1 MDLGTGD
8 GRAVIDRA
16 RREVDTLV
24 IGIDA
29 SSAAMAETS
38 RRAARAPRRGGLP
51 NALFVVAAAEHPPVE
66 LAGVA
71 DELSII
77 FPWGS
82 LLAGALALDP
92 AAADGI
98 ASLVVPM
105 GCVRIL
111 ASAVDDDR
119 LALGPLDTDDAAGLS
134 ARWSC
139 HGLRLSSYRRATAE
153 ELDASGSSWARR
165 LAAGRRRPTW
175 RIELVKEDGPPE
187 RRGDAPA
194 AAVVGASDVPRPAR

>member
-1 MDLGTGD
+1 
-8 GRAVIDRA
+8 VIDRA

-24 IGIDA
+24 VGIDA
-29 SSAAMAETS
+29 SPAAMAETS
-38 RRAARAPRRGGLP
+38 RRVARAPRRGGLP
-51 NALFVVAAAEHPPVE
+51 NALFVVSAAEHPPVE

-71 DELSII
+71 DELSIN

-98 ASLVVPM
+98 ASLVAPM

-111 ASAVDDDR
+111 ASVVDDDR
-119 LALGPLDTDDAAGLS
+119 LALAPLNADDAAGLA

-139 HGLRLSSYRRATAE
+139 HGLRLSSYRPATGA
-153 ELDASGSSWARR
+153 ELDGSGSSWARR

-175 RIELVKEDGPPE
+175 RIELVKDDATPERQRDGPATTAI
-187 RRGDAPA
+187 GAP
-194 AAVVGASDVPRPAR
+194 DVPRPAR

>member
-1 MDLGTGD
+1 
-8 GRAVIDRA
+8 
-16 RREVDTLV
+16 
-24 IGIDA
+24 
-29 SSAAMAETS
+29 MAETS

-51 NALFVVAAAEHPPVE
+51 NALFVVAAAEHPPIE

-71 DELSII
+71 EELSII

-98 ASLVVPM
+98 ASLVGPM
-105 GCVRIL
+105 GCVRIV
-111 ASAVDDDR
+111 ASVVDDDR
-119 LALGPLDTDDAAGLS
+119 LALAPLSASDVTGLA

-139 HGLRLSSYRRATAE
+139 YGLRLSSFRPATAA

-175 RIELVKEDGPPE
+175 RIELVKEDRTSE
-187 RRGDAPA
+187 RREDAPA
-194 AAVVGASDVPRPAR
+194 AAPVGATDVPRLAR

>member
-1 MDLGTGD
+1 
-8 GRAVIDRA
+8 VIDRA

-24 IGIDA
+24 IGVDA
-29 SSAAMAETS
+29 SPTAMAETS

-51 NALFVVAAAEHPPVE
+51 NALFVVAAAEDPPIE
-66 LAGVA
+66 LAGAA

-82 LLAGALALDP
+82 LLTGALALDP
-92 AAADGI
+92 APADGI
-98 ASLVVPM
+98 ASLVAPM
-105 GCVRIL
+105 GCVHIL
-111 ASAVDDDR
+111 VSVVDDDR
-119 LALGPLDTDDAAGLS
+119 LALAPINAGDATRLA

-139 HGLRLSSYRRATAE
+139 HGLRLSSFRPATAA

-175 RIELVKEDGPPE
+175 RIELVKEDG
-187 RRGDAPA
+187 APA
-194 AAVVGASDVPRPAR
+194 RREAASVAAPLVGATDVPRPAR

>member
-1 MDLGTGD
+1 VDLGTGD
-8 GRAVIDRA
+8 GRSVIDRA

-29 SSAAMAETS
+29 SPAAMAETS

-51 NALFVVAAAEHPPVE
+51 NALFVVAAAEHPPIE

-98 ASLVVPM
+98 ASLVAPM
-105 GCVRIL
+105 GYVRIL
-111 ASAVDDDR
+111 ASVVDNDR
-119 LALGPLDTDDAAGLS
+119 LALAPLNASDVTGLT

-139 HGLRLSSYRRATAE
+139 HGLRLTSFRPATGA

-165 LAAGRRRPTW
+165 LAAGQRRPTW
-175 RIELVKEDGPPE
+175 RIELVKEDGTPE

-194 AAVVGASDVPRPAR
+194 TAAVGATDVPRPAR

>member
-1 MDLGTGD
+1 
-8 GRAVIDRA
+8 
-16 RREVDTLV
+16 
-24 IGIDA
+24 
-29 SSAAMAETS
+29 MAETS

-51 NALFVVAAAEHPPVE
+51 NALFVVAAAEHPPVG

-98 ASLVVPM
+98 ASLVAPM

-111 ASAVDDDR
+111 ASIVDDDR
-119 LALGPLDTDDAAGLS
+119 LALAPLNPDDASGLA

-139 HGLRLSSYRRATAE
+139 HGLRLSSYRPATAA
-153 ELDASGSSWARR
+153 ELDGSGSSWGRR

-175 RIELVKEDGPPE
+175 RIELVKDDGTPE
-187 RRGDAPA
+187 RQRDAPA
-194 AAVVGASDVPRPAR
+194 TATIGAPDAPRPAR